1 MIKLISFDLDFTLLN
16 NHQKISDYTVKILTK
31 AHDLGIKIIPC
42 SSRIIQDLPEF
53 LFEQPWADYFVSANG
68 ALVINKH
75 KDILWDHKLPKEDVK
90 KILAINPPVASM
102 ISIITA
108 NGVYNL
114 NGFEVKLRD
123 QGFPEEA
130 INHLMHN
137 RIIVSSF
144 EELFK
149 QSLDIYKVSINYA
162 KASQQKQGLPYYQQ
176 LQHVAVTSSYPLN
189 IEITANKV
197 SKGQALSEIMTK
209 ENITWSEVIS
219 FGDQFNDYS
228 MLSKAGIGAVMLN
241 GDKDLQQ
248 KVGLITDYD
257 NEHDGVA
264 RYIAKTLAI
273 V

>member
-16 NHQKISDYTVKILTK
+16 NHQKISDYTVKVLTK
-31 AHDLGIKIIPC
+31 AHDMGIKIIPC

-68 ALVINKH
+68 ALIIDKH
-75 KDILWDHKLPKEDVK
+75 KNILWDHVLPKEEVR
-90 KILAINPPVASM
+90 KILAVNPPIASM
-102 ISIITA
+102 ISVITA

-114 NGFEVKLRD
+114 NGLEELFRQ
-123 QGFPEEA
+123 QGFSEQS

-144 EELFK
+144 EDVLK
-149 QSLDIYKVSINYA
+149 KNIAIYKVAINYS

-176 LQHVAVTSSYPLN
+176 LQNVAVTSSYPLN
-189 IEITANKV
+189 IEVTANNV
-197 SKGQALSEIMTK
+197 SKGQALSEILAK

-219 FGDQFNDYS
+219 FGDQYNDYS
-228 MLSKAGIGAVMLN
+228 MLRKAGTGVVMLN

-248 KVGLITDYD
+248 KIGLITDYD
-257 NEHDGVA
+257 NENDGVA

-273 V
+273 A